1 MRGFIKP
8 LLFMLS
14 AKVSKLCYI
23 LWLYD
28 NKNANR
34 HEILDL
40 HQSDYKLQHRQA
52 VFPRRFGEISFNM
65 SSPNVFSM
73 FINVH
78 RC

>member
-1 MRGFIKP
+1 
-8 LLFMLS
+8 MLS
-14 AKVSKLCYI
+14 AKISKFYHK

-34 HEILDL
+34 YEILDL

-52 VFPRRFGEISFNM
+52 VFPRRFGKISFNM